1 MAAHDVFVF
10 PSLFEGFGLVLLEAM
25 AMGLPVI
32 TTPHTAGPDLIR
44 EGMEGFIVPIR
55 HSTAIAERL
64 EQLPPRACEAGRH
77 VPSSATPR
85 PFVYLDKLRG
95 DPGGMCRPARS
106 LRSSRFR
113 EGRVKGRGGE
123 WSTESE
129 DVGIPSWE
137 FRLQGGASLRNLCR
151 TV

>member
-1 MAAHDVFVF
+1 
-10 PSLFEGFGLVLLEAM
+10 
-25 AMGLPVI
+25 MGLPVI

-44 EGMEGFIVPIR
+44 EGMEGFIVP
-55 HSTAIAERL
+55 
-64 EQLPPRACEAGRH
+64 
-77 VPSSATPR
+77 SATARRLPSVSNNCTASLR
-85 PFVYLDKLRG
+85 SGQTCPIERDSAPVRYLDKLRG
-95 DPGGMCRPARS
+95 DPGGMCRPRARS
-106 LRSSRFR
+106 AVVASRGTSER
-113 EGRVKGRGGE
+113 ARGE